1 MIDLAPEHL
10 AVVRKILSE
19 TVPECRALAFGSRVH
34 GNSRRFSDLDLAV
47 EGPTAV
53 AADRLEALRERLSAS
68 DLPVLVDV
76 VDMAQVSETF
86 RRRIEA
92 GYEEIQAGG

>member
-10 AVVRKILSE
+10 AAVRQILSE
-19 TVPECRALAFGSRVH
+19 TVPGCRAIAFGSRVR
-34 GNSRRFSDLDLAV
+34 GTSRRFSDLDLAV
-47 EGPTAV
+47 EGREPLAS
-53 AADRLEALRERLSAS
+53 DLLEVLRERFSAS

-76 VDMAQVSETF
+76 VDLKRVSEIF

-92 GYEEIQAGG
+92 EYEEMQVGR